1 MPRGPKS
8 PVAFALPPRQA
19 LAVDAGRQALVA
31 AIENLAPPDKV
42 VPLVGVCAVAMFCDF
57 LAAADAAGEIL
68 ALLNAILAG
77 AGLELVEHHHR
88 G

>member
-8 PVAFALPPRQA
+8 PVAFALPARQK

-31 AIENLAPPDKV
+31 AIESLAPPEKV
-42 VPLVGVCAVAMFCDF
+42 MPLIGAAATMLFTDF
-57 LAAADAAGEIL
+57 ITTADAAGQIL
-68 ALLNAILAG
+68 ALINSVLEP
-77 AGLELVEHHHR
+77 AGLEVVQHRHR

>member
-8 PVAFALPPRQA
+8 PVAFALPPMQA

-31 AIENLAPPDKV
+31 AIEGMAPPGKV
-42 VPLVGVCAVAMFCDF
+42 VPLVGVAAVAMFCDF
-57 LAAADAAGEIL
+57 LAAAEAAG
-68 ALLNAILAG
+68 AILGLVNAVLEPS
-77 AGLELVEHHHR
+77 GLEVVQHRHR